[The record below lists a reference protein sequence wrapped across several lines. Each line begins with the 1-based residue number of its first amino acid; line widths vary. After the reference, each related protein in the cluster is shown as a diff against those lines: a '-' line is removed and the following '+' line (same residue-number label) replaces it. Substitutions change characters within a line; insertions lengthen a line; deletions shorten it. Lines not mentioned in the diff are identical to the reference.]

1 MIWDLASRGAAQDGT
16 KVRNCI
22 GHLRAYTLNRSITS
36 NQIQLRDNGKFEPCR
51 IWELIPVK
59 VDDSHSEPSS
69 SRPRTDSSAVPPY
82 EEPATG
88 ENCCTCSH
96 STTGPSDDGYGTT
109 IIEVTTVTT
118 RKKYR
123 VED

>member
-1 MIWDLASRGAAQDGT
+1 MGSRTQRDKGREFQRALVIVHTENWSIASHQ
-16 KVRNCI
+16 V
-22 GHLRAYTLNRSITS
+22 
-36 NQIQLRDNGKFEPCR
+36 QVMDNARPEPCR

-59 VDDSHSEPSS
+59 VNNFNSQPSS
-69 SRPRTDSSAVPPY
+69 SKSRTDPNDVPPY

-88 ENCCTCSH
+88 DHSCTCSH
-96 STTGPSDDGYGTT
+96 TTTEPSDDGYGTT
-109 IIEVTTVTT
+109 VIEVTTVTT